1 MLNMLSVKKGEN
13 HMGNQ
18 IYKEISKFAEMQRDE
33 IKREKAKKKRK
44 SVCID
49 PDSVIGKEIMYQ
61 TALLHE
67 ILDEIRGEKAMT
79 KEELL
84 ILEKILEKIDKADEM
99 NCKKEEEYNSFCTN
113 TREDWNE
120 ENYQKLKREKALTEA
135 AYFASLIELKAEV
148 KCMLNQ

>member
-1 MLNMLSVKKGEN
+1 
-13 HMGNQ
+13 MGNQ

>member
-1 MLNMLSVKKGEN
+1 
-13 HMGNQ
+13 
-18 IYKEISKFAEMQRDE
+18 MQRDE

-120 ENYQKLKREKALTEA
+120 EQYQKLKREKILTEA
-135 AYFASLIELKAEV
+135 AYLASLAELKAEV
-148 KCMLNQ
+148 KNMLNQ

>member
-1 MLNMLSVKKGEN
+1 
-13 HMGNQ
+13 MGNQ

-67 ILDEIRGEKAMT
+67 ILDEIRGER
-79 KEELL
+79 KEPWQRKNHSDLR
-84 ILEKILEKIDKADEM
+84 KSSRK
-99 NCKKEEEYNSFCTN
+99 
-113 TREDWNE
+113 
-120 ENYQKLKREKALTEA
+120 
-135 AYFASLIELKAEV
+135 
-148 KCMLNQ
+148 

>member
-1 MLNMLSVKKGEN
+1 MIEVILFLPFLIIAIMILLSDLRNNHKERIARKGQN

-67 ILDEIRGEKAMT
+67 ILDEIRGGKT
-79 KEELL
+79 
-84 ILEKILEKIDKADEM
+84 
-99 NCKKEEEYNSFCTN
+99 SP
-113 TREDWNE
+113 
-120 ENYQKLKREKALTEA
+120 
-135 AYFASLIELKAEV
+135 
-148 KCMLNQ
+148 